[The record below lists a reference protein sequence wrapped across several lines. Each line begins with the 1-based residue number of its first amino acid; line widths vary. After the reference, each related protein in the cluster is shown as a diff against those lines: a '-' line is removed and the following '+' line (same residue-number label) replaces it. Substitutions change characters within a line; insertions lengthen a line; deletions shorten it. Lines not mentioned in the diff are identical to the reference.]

1 MKIELFSDWLIDYQ
15 DIVKPGQN
23 KPSRCVQ
30 CRYSKDVTTGEG
42 TMSGSGDGLVTE
54 DCFDLSGAK
63 DEELTSDCARG
74 GGIGGGNG
82 FCYNE
87 FTMEWRPGEV

>member
-1 MKIELFSDWLIDYQ
+1 
-15 DIVKPGQN
+15 
-23 KPSRCVQ
+23 
-30 CRYSKDVTTGEG
+30 
-42 TMSGSGDGLVTE
+42 MSGSGDGMVTE

-63 DEELTSDCARG
+63 DEEMTSDCARG